1 MSERWTG
8 ATGICQRICKAH
20 VFDETF
26 GVNSAFNAEIF
37 VAPPHAV
44 AMEFDLFGERRSS
57 HWVKGGGD
65 LAKGNLWLD
74 SPLENRTIA
83 SLPPVVGCRRREIIS
98 LHVHAFLRI
107 GESA

>member
-20 VFDETF
+20 VFDVTF
-26 GVNSAFNAEIF
+26 GVNSAFNAEVF

-57 HWVKGGGD
+57 HWVKDGGGQYRER
-65 LAKGNLWLD
+65 L
-74 SPLENRTIA
+74 SPLLWERLGEGAKNLNRTIEG
-83 SLPPVVGCRRREIIS
+83 LTPVWVPPW
-98 LHVHAFLRI
+98 
-107 GESA
+107 